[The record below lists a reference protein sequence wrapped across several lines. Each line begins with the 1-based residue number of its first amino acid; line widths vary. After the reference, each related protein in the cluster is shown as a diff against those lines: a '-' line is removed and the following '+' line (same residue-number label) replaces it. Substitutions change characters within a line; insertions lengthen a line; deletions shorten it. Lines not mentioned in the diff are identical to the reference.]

1 MGAIQGL
8 ATMGPDSYNEVG
20 SENINLRALI
30 TLCSAPHKG
39 KRSYLAQGR
48 MSEFPSRKLLR
59 AGYNEGAESVGLTL
73 ASPAG

>member
-30 TLCSAPHKG
+30 TLFSAPHKG
-39 KRSYLAQGR
+39 KRSYLAQGG
-48 MSEFPSRKLLR
+48 MSEFPSSLCELGTMK
-59 AGYNEGAESVGLTL
+59 GLNL
-73 ASPAG
+73 WV

>member
-1 MGAIQGL
+1 
-8 ATMGPDSYNEVG
+8 MGPDSYNEVG

-48 MSEFPSRKLLR
+48 MFEFPS
-59 AGYNEGAESVGLTL
+59 SFCGLGTMKGL
-73 ASPAG
+73 NLWV